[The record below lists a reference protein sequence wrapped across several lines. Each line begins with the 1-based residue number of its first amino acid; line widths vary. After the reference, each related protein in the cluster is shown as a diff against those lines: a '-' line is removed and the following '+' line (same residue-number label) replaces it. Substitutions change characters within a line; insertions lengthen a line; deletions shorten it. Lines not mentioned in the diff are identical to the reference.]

1 MRAPVGVDGSGSALL
16 WFFDATEMRA
26 EAEQADAEAA
36 RLRDAF
42 EALTGLIEAA
52 PLPMWYRGPVLRLA
66 MVNSAYV
73 CAVEGG
79 GAGDVVARGIELVE
93 GAGLGDRK
101 STRLNSSH
109 Y

>member
-1 MRAPVGVDGSGSALL
+1 MIRGRRAPVGVDGSGSALL

-52 PLPMWYRGPVLRLA
+52 PLPMWYRGPDLRLA
-66 MVNSAYV
+66 MVHLAYRS
-73 CAVEGG
+73 EGRRG
-79 GAGDVVARGIELVE
+79 GKE
-93 GAGLGDRK
+93 GV
-101 STRLNSSH
+101 STCRSRWAPTPDNK
-109 Y
+109 